1 LVCHLRSC
9 RFFESWLYSFFQLL
23 AYTPLAF
30 QANDVPPTALDFW
43 ILYETSAW
51 RLPLNS
57 FSGCGR
63 LRLDE
68 VMYHHSPSNALSTP
82 RRWCCA
88 TTQPYYETI
97 VSFPHCSKGTR
108 ISTLPDAA
116 YERSARLP
124 HHSFNFFSRST
135 RSSCSSRAYISA
147 YNR

>member
-1 LVCHLRSC
+1 MLTL
-9 RFFESWLYSFFQLL
+9 LIFQLL

-82 RRWCCA
+82 RR
-88 TTQPYYETI
+88 
-97 VSFPHCSKGTR
+97 
-108 ISTLPDAA
+108 
-116 YERSARLP
+116 
-124 HHSFNFFSRST
+124 
-135 RSSCSSRAYISA
+135 
-147 YNR
+147 